1 MQSTGGSSM
10 KPFSVQKSFARRS
23 FFLSLFFSVLLFAI
37 VAVFYWKSGQESAR
51 PLNIKEYV
59 YIFAF
64 FILYGILQWLFQ
76 KSSLSKI
83 LSRKPEAARS
93 PIKPPRPDRE
103 SDVDRGKR
111 KNHEKRL
118 FVHLL
123 TVLQREGRLMDFFQ
137 EDLSLYQDAQI
148 GAAVRSIHENCR
160 HTVNRYLSPEPIMK
174 QGEGETVEIAAGFD
188 PHAVKLVGNVVG
200 QPPFKG
206 ILRHRG
212 WQLRTVALPDLAE
225 TENPNIIAPAEVEV
239 R

>member
-1 MQSTGGSSM
+1 M
-10 KPFSVQKSFARRS
+10 KPSSVQKSFARRS
-23 FFLSLFFSVLLFAI
+23 FFQSLFFSVLLFAI
-37 VAVFYWKSGQESAR
+37 VAGFYWRSGHAEVR
-51 PLNIKEYV
+51 PLNVVNYV

-76 KSSLSKI
+76 KNTLFKV
-83 LSRKPEAARS
+83 LARQPETAR
-93 PIKPPRPDRE
+93 PLEKAPRPARETDTDR
-103 SDVDRGKR
+103 SKR
-111 KNHEKRL
+111 NNHEKRL

-123 TVLQREGRLMDFFQ
+123 AVLQREGRLMDFFQ
-137 EDLSLYQDAQI
+137 EDLAAYQDAQI

-160 HTVNRYLSPEPIMK
+160 QTVNRYLSPEPIMK
-174 QGEGETVEIAAGFD
+174 EGEGETVEIAAGFD
-188 PHAVKLVGNVVG
+188 AHAVKLVGNVVG
-200 QPPFKG
+200 QPPFTG